1 MRDRMSNVQGLGGKL
16 DTGKLRIIAKSFLD
30 EMDSSEEFL
39 NKLKAVE
46 DDELAS
52 SLFSSSK
59 DMARYLISTLDAI
72 DKQNAAL
79 DLALAEIKK
88 LEEAARSK
96 SMYTVRLV
104 GALSTWPDTRHGRP
118 SGWGIPDHI

>member
-1 MRDRMSNVQGLGGKL
+1 MSNVQGLGGKL

-52 SLFSSSK
+52 SLFNSSK

-96 SMYTVRLV
+96 SM
-104 GALSTWPDTRHGRP
+104 
-118 SGWGIPDHI
+118 